1 MKESDRIFI
10 SIRRLRI
17 AYFISC
23 FIGAAF
29 FPEIHKIEYSALSLL
44 SGFAFFFFL
53 GPFAW
58 PVYSVYNIF
67 TFFVFSILL
76 FLFLS
81 AAYECIIG
89 LDRKGGDLPM
99 DENGLM
105 KRLKR
110 ARMIFQ
116 FFVLVVLVIV
126 ATFVFG
132 YGI

>member
-1 MKESDRIFI
+1 MIFI
-10 SIRRLRI
+10 SIRRLRT

-29 FPEIHKIEYSALSLL
+29 FPAIHKLEYSVLSLL
-44 SGFAFFFFL
+44 AGFAFFFFF

-58 PVYSVYNIF
+58 PIYSIYNIF

-81 AAYECIIG
+81 VVYECIIG

-99 DENGLM
+99 DENGLLI
-105 KRLKR
+105 RLKR
-110 ARMIFQ
+110 ARILFQ
-116 FFVLVVLVIV
+116 FFIVTMIGIV
-126 ATFVFG
+126 AACIFG
-132 YGI
+132 